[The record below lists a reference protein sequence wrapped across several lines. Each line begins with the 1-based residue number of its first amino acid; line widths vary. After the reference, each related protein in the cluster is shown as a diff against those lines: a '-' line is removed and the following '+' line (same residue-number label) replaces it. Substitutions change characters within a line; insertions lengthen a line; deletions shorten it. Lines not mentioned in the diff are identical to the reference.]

1 MIQPS
6 GSCQLGNQCFN
17 IARVYLFMGYF
28 QLGPADAVL
37 GTIFAQTI
45 SVIVALV
52 VIRCKQKGIRLR
64 KADFK
69 PNRNMLGDILSIRTF
84 VYWLHSPA
92 LLGNRI
98 VKVHKQWRASH
109 AKGSDASAEISRISQ
124 TVQCACSHP

>member
-1 MIQPS
+1 
-6 GSCQLGNQCFN
+6 
-17 IARVYLFMGYF
+17 MGYF
-28 QLGPADAVL
+28 QLGPADAAL
-37 GTIFAQTI
+37 GAIPARAI

-69 PNRNMLGDILSIRTF
+69 PNRNMLGGILA
-84 VYWLHSPA
+84 YGHSYIGFITLPY
-92 LLGNRI
+92 LEI
-98 VKVHKQWRASH
+98 VSSRCTNSGRASH

>member
-1 MIQPS
+1 MVPAS
-6 GSCQLGNQCFN
+6 LGISVSIF
-17 IARVYLFMGYF
+17 ALVYLFMGYL

-69 PNRNMLGDILSIRTF
+69 PNRNMLGAFSAYGRSYIGFITLP
-84 VYWLHSPA
+84 YLE
-92 LLGNRI
+92 I
-98 VKVHKQWRASH
+98 VSSRCANSGRANH

>member
-1 MIQPS
+1 
-6 GSCQLGNQCFN
+6 
-17 IARVYLFMGYF
+17 MGYF
-28 QLGPADAVL
+28 QLGPADAAL

-64 KADFK
+64 KLIQAESQYV
-69 PNRNMLGDILSIRTF
+69 G
-84 VYWLHSPA
+84 
-92 LLGNRI
+92 RI
-98 VKVHKQWRASH
+98 SAYGRSYIGFITLPYLEIVSSRCANSGRANH